1 MTNVYFEELKAA
13 LEDACAEIR
22 LKRPARGDDTVFA
35 LAAPVVTIGWPEV
48 EITAPVLRD
57 RVPGVAI
64 GLAAPITDDG
74 EERLLPVRLA
84 CIVWSPGTHLEPGG
98 PERLDPSQ
106 GTGLQDLANLM
117 DPILRALRRGDPLT
131 PHLTLAKP
139 ELQWW
144 LDGDSY
150 GDYWLGDVTFTLRA
164 APLPG
169 RGETDLL

>member
-22 LKRPARGDDTVFA
+22 LKRPARGDDLAFA
-35 LAAPVVTIGWPEV
+35 LATPVVTIGWPEV
-48 EITAPVLRD
+48 EITGPVLRD

-64 GLAAPITDDG
+64 GLAGPITDDG

-84 CIVWSPGTHLEPGG
+84 CIVWSPGTHLGPEE

-106 GTGLQDLANLM
+106 STGLQDLANLL
-117 DPILRALRRGDPLT
+117 DRIVRTLRRGDPVT
-131 PHLTLAKP
+131 PHLILAKP
-139 ELQWW
+139 EIQWW

-150 GDYWLGDVTFTLRA
+150 GDYWLGDVTCTLRA

>member
-13 LEDACAEIR
+13 LEKICSGIK
-22 LKRPARGDDTVFA
+22 LKRPTRGDDMAFGLET
-35 LAAPVVTIGWPEV
+35 PVVTIGWPEV

-64 GLAAPITDDG
+64 GLASPITDDG

-84 CIVWSPGTHLEPGG
+84 CIVWSPGTHLG
-98 PERLDPSQ
+98 PEELDVSQ
-106 GTGLQDLANLM
+106 GTGLQDLVNLI
-117 DPILRALRRGDPLT
+117 DLIVRAVRQGDPVT

-139 ELQWW
+139 EIQWW
-144 LDGDSY
+144 VDGDSY
-150 GDYWLGDVTFTLRA
+150 GDYWLGDVTFTLSA

>member
-13 LEDACAEIR
+13 LEKVCAGIR
-22 LKRPARGDDTVFA
+22 LKRPTRGDDTAFV
-35 LAAPVVTIGWPEV
+35 LATPVVTIGWPEV

-64 GLAAPITDDG
+64 GLAGPVTDDG
-74 EERLLPVRLA
+74 EKRLLPVRLA
-84 CIVWSPGTHLEPGG
+84 CIVWSPGTHLGSKG
-98 PERLDPSQ
+98 LDVSQ
-106 GTGLQDLANLM
+106 GTGLQDLADLI
-117 DPILRALRRGDPLT
+117 DPIVRAVRLGDPVT

-139 ELQWW
+139 EIQWW
-144 LDGDSY
+144 VDGDSY
-150 GDYWLGDVTFTLRA
+150 GDYWLGDVTFTLQA